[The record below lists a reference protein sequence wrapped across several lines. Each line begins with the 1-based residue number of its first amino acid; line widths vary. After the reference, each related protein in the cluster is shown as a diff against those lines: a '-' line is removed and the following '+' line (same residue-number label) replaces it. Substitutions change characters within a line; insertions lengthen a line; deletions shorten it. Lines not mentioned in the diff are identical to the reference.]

1 MANGR
6 RIRIAVMVGAV
17 AILVWPVI
25 VDSDDY
31 PLSTYPMYSS
41 DRPNEVTFVVA
52 RGITETGHQV
62 GLGLQTIGS
71 SDDPLVVAGELRA
84 AIRNGDADKRCWEIA
99 ARVAGRVAGPVAE
112 RLSDQVVSEIE
123 VVTEIR
129 DVVQH
134 ARGEPSLV
142 RRNVNAVCP
151 VAVEPG

>member
-6 RIRIAVMVGAV
+6 RIQIAVMVGAV
-17 AILVWPVI
+17 AILVWPV
-25 VDSDDY
+25 VVNSDDY

-41 DRPNEVTFVVA
+41 DRPYEVTFVVA

-84 AIRNGDADKRCWEIA
+84 AIRNGDADKRCREIA
-99 ARVAGRVAGPVAE
+99 ARVAGPVAE
-112 RLSDQVVSEIE
+112 RPSDQVVSEIE

-151 VAVEPG
+151 VAVELG